1 MKKCGLVDSGACC
14 RTHYQGLSTK
24 DHHTKLDQRRELA
37 TTSTRNHERRRIWCG
52 LQMMPSHQH
61 LVGLYSAKYYQ
72 LKREA
77 EDRKRYI
84 YSDGVVDG
92 LHTTSDVINTAFA

>member
-1 MKKCGLVDSGACC
+1 
-14 RTHYQGLSTK
+14 
-24 DHHTKLDQRRELA
+24 
-37 TTSTRNHERRRIWCG
+37 
-52 LQMMPSHQH
+52 MMPSHQH